1 MTSITDAVAELRSRL
16 LKRFERGEFYGAC
29 IEPPGMFPLIVPVPR
44 QVVAA
49 DFRRDYAMARKNN
62 RAWIDAAAA
71 HDGVRT
77 VQKIIGTRLHSD
89 QDVVTGLE
97 FDSIDALARFLG
109 AKAKKDLVTFRQSLA
124 EAASADSGLRDLLL
138 ADPLLAFEA
147 GGHWMRLVSMAGWL
161 KRRPNPCCFLR
172 EVDLPGIHTKYIE
185 KRRSLSRAVIDHL
198 APECIADVSENGIT
212 DGGFER
218 RYGFRVPEFLIRF
231 RTLDRSLA
239 VAGRYTDLTV
249 TVSDLAAANPG
260 ATIVIAVENLKC
272 FLALPD
278 VPGAIAIMGSGCAV
292 TVLERVLWL
301 GGIRLLYWGDMD
313 RDGFRILASLRK
325 RFPHTESILMDRSTL
340 LASLEF
346 CGDDDGSLIES
357 LLLLTPEEEAT
368 FQHLSN
374 LAPPR
379 KLRLEQERIPFTL
392 VRQAIQRAVLD

>member
-1 MTSITDAVAELRSRL
+1 
-16 LKRFERGEFYGAC
+16 
-29 IEPPGMFPLIVPVPR
+29 
-44 QVVAA
+44 
-49 DFRRDYAMARKNN
+49 MARKNN
-62 RAWIDAAAA
+62 RVWIDTAAA
-71 HDGVRT
+71 HDGVKT

-97 FDSIDALARFLG
+97 FGSLDALARFLG
-109 AKAKKDLVTFRQSLA
+109 AKAKKDLATFRQSLT
-124 EAASADSGLRDLLL
+124 EAASADARLRDLLL
-138 ADPLLAFEA
+138 ANPLLAFEA
-147 GGHWMRLVSMAGWL
+147 GGHWMRLVSIAGWL
-161 KRRPNPCCFLR
+161 KRRPNPYCFLR

-185 KRRSLSRAVIDHL
+185 KRRSISRAIIDHL
-198 APECIADVSENGIT
+198 APECIVDVSENGVA
-212 DGGFER
+212 DCGFER
-218 RYGFRVPEFLIRF
+218 RYGFRVPEFLVRF

-260 ATIVIAVENLKC
+260 ATIAIAVENLKC

-313 RDGFRILASLRK
+313 RDGFRILTSLRK

-340 LASLEF
+340 LASLEY
-346 CGDDDGSLIES
+346 CGEDDGSLIES
-357 LLLLTPEEEAT
+357 LLLLTSEEEAT

-374 LAPPR
+374 LAPH
-379 KLRLEQERIPFTL
+379 
-392 VRQAIQRAVLD
+392 ANCG